1 MTGARLSAKQQR
13 KEWNMDLGGASW
25 AIITVI
31 GGFTLAGVIF
41 WAMVKNKAKGP
52 ADIERTERAT
62 RELYKEE
69 DAAHRRDND
78 FGT

>member
-1 MTGARLSAKQQR
+1 
-13 KEWNMDLGGASW
+13 MDG
-25 AIITVI
+25 
-31 GGFTLAGVIF
+31 GGFSWSLLTIVGPILLFIVLL
-41 WAMVKNKAKGP
+41 WAVLRNRRAKP
-52 ADIERTERAT
+52 EDIERTEQAT

>member
-1 MTGARLSAKQQR
+1 
-13 KEWNMDLGGASW
+13 MDG
-25 AIITVI
+25 
-31 GGFTLAGVIF
+31 GGFSWSLLTIVGPILLLIVLL
-41 WAMVKNKAKGP
+41 WAVLRNRRAKP
-52 ADIERTERAT
+52 EDIERTEQAT

>member
-1 MTGARLSAKQQR
+1 VGPLLIFIVVLWAVLKNR
-13 KEWNMDLGGASW
+13 KS
-25 AIITVI
+25 
-31 GGFTLAGVIF
+31 
-41 WAMVKNKAKGP
+41 KP
-52 ADIERTERAT
+52 QDIERTERAT